1 MCEKC
6 TCVCVNWT
14 QKVPEDVRVV
24 CWFKVLVVT
33 HLGLLGP
40 PSLLCCSLFSV
51 GLKPN
56 LTEHLWILGQ
66 LM

>member
-1 MCEKC
+1 M
-6 TCVCVNWT
+6 CVNWT

-33 HLGLLGP
+33 HLILQMGLLGP
-40 PSLLCCSLFSV
+40 PSLLCSLFSV

-56 LTEHLWILGQ
+56 LTEHLWVS
-66 LM
+66 